1 MKTDDKGRTY
11 YVNTE
16 TRKSQWTVPEELKSN
31 EELLTKVSENEI
43 VGNKN
48 ATDKEGSIKNVKS
61 DVSKVASYS
70 YDKSLV
76 LKGDIYS
83 G

>member
-31 EELLTKVSENEI
+31 VSGSEVV
-43 VGNKN
+43 VGMKMQL
-48 ATDKEGSIKNVKS
+48 IKRV
-61 DVSKVASYS
+61 
-70 YDKSLV
+70 V
-76 LKGDIYS
+76 LRTLSRMCQKWLRIAMIRV
-83 G
+83 